1 MRRLAT
7 GALAALLTAA
17 AGGPLAA
24 QSKDVN
30 KAAASITESDVRR
43 RINLIADDSMMGRDT
58 PSPGLETAAQYVA
71 GQFKSFGLRPGG
83 DDGGWMQRYPLE
95 LRQLQAAQSFVE
107 FSSADLQG
115 FILLPFTTAVIQH
128 AGEASGTPV
137 SGEILMLGGPP
148 NPDSFPSADLVKGKF
163 LIWVVK
169 WADVPKFANAMI
181 IKAMT
186 AGAAGVLAAS
196 DRDTATIAAEAAKAG
211 RVKVSRMETGAAQ
224 GGYVPLVLEFSQ
236 AAVLARYPQAAQI
249 FDQLNTA
256 PAMTVLQ
263 VPDWIATVRITDSV
277 LGQATA
283 PNVVGILDGTDPV
296 LRNEYV
302 VFSAHM
308 DHIGITPGAPDSIN
322 NGADDDGSGTVGILE
337 LAEAFTRKK
346 AATKRSL
353 IFLTVSGE
361 EKGLW
366 GSAWFTA
373 HPPVPM
379 DSIVANLN
387 MDMIGR
393 NWPDTVETIG
403 PTYSSLGPT
412 LDSVAAAHRDLNM
425 LPVGDL
431 APEERRFFRSDH
443 YNFARAGVPIIYFSN
458 GHHPD
463 YHQPSDSPDKIDAEK
478 EARLLQLIFWMGQA
492 VGNGAT
498 RPTWNPGALEELQQ
512 AR

>member
-1 MRRLAT
+1 MNRL
-7 GALAALLTAA
+7 GVALAVLLAGTAGA
-17 AGGPLAA
+17 PLAA
-24 QSKDVN
+24 QSKDVR
-30 KAAASITESDVRR
+30 KAAATITERDVAR
-43 RINLIADDSMMGRDT
+43 RIHIIADDSMMGRDT
-58 PSPGLETAAQYVA
+58 PSPGLEMTAAYIA

-83 DDGGWMQRYPLE
+83 DGGTYLQRFPLV
-95 LRQLQAAQSFVE
+95 LKQLQAERSFVE
-107 FSSADLQG
+107 FSSSDLQG
-115 FILLPFTTAVIQH
+115 FILLPFSTAVIQH
-128 AGEASGTPV
+128 AGESDGRPV
-137 SGEILMLGGPP
+137 TGELLLIGGPP
-148 NPDSFPSADLVKGKF
+148 DPAKFPSDSLVRGKF
-163 LIWVVK
+163 VIWVVD
-169 WADVPKFANAMI
+169 WANVGEYANAMI
-181 IKAMT
+181 IKAMS
-186 AGAAGVLAAS
+186 AGAAGVFAAS
-196 DRDTATIAAEAAKAG
+196 NRDTAVVAAAAAKAA
-211 RVKVSRMETGAAQ
+211 RVKVSRAGEDRPQ
-224 GGYVPLVLEFSQ
+224 GGIPLVLEFSQ
-236 AAVLARYPQAAQI
+236 AAVTARFPEAQQT
-249 FDQLNTA
+249 FDQLNGATQ
-256 PAMTVLQ
+256 MTVLSL
-263 VPDWIATVRITDSV
+263 PDWTATVRIQDTV
-277 LGQATA
+277 LGTASA
-283 PNVVGILDGTDPV
+283 PNVVGILEGTDPT
-296 LRNEYV
+296 LRDEYV

-308 DHIGITPGAPDSIN
+308 DHIGVEPGKPDSIN

-373 HPPVPM
+373 HPPVPVASM
-379 DSIVANLN
+379 VANLN

-403 PTYSSLGPT
+403 PTYSSLGPM

-443 YNFARAGVPIIYFSN
+443 YNFARAGVPIIYFSS

-463 YHQPSDSPDKIDAEK
+463 YHEPSDSPDKIDAEK

-492 VGNGAT
+492 VGNAAT
-498 RPTWNPGALEELQQ
+498 RPTWNPGALQELQL